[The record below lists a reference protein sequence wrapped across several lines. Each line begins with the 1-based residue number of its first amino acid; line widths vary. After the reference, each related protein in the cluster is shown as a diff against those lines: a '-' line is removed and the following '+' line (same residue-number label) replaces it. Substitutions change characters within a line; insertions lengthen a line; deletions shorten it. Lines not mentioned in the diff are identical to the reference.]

1 MAYTR
6 HNGIFDKIAWF
17 YNPMSTLFRDSSKY
31 YSEIRSAVG
40 PRKLDVVLD
49 AGGGTGLIAQHF
61 LSDAGRVVVLDPSEK
76 MLERV
81 FSDRIEKVRGCV
93 QQMGFSDNT
102 FDLIYCVDSFHHF
115 TNGYSEAEHD
125 KATDLSIRELLRT
138 LKKDGV
144 LVIMEFNAGKFGGKM
159 IELLENKLFGMGS
172 RFYHDSEFKTLFNK
186 YSVNVAISSL
196 DGSAFLARITK

>member
-31 YSEIRSAVG
+31 
-40 PRKLDVVLD
+40 
-49 AGGGTGLIAQHF
+49 
-61 LSDAGRVVVLDPSEK
+61 
-76 MLERV
+76 
-81 FSDRIEKVRGCV
+81 
-93 QQMGFSDNT
+93 
-102 FDLIYCVDSFHHF
+102 
-115 TNGYSEAEHD
+115 YSEAEHD

-196 DGSAFLARITK
+196 DGSAFLARITKKEDAET